1 MHEDHNWV
9 QPLVLVRNE
18 FEKHLGIL
26 LIGGILFIILRL
38 WFGRLGVRV
47 CVKYFG
53 ERIRLWFWFWF
64 WFWFCE
70 KNIG

>member
-47 CVKYFG
+47 C
-53 ERIRLWFWFWF
+53 EIFWR
-64 WFWFCE
+64 E
-70 KNIG
+70 D